1 MFRYTITFLVIFL
14 VINHEFAAARSVN
27 FVPNAAPKPIKRLVE
42 PESDTVE
49 TNFEGRYPH
58 EEEIKDLKLL

>member
-14 VINHEFAAARSVN
+14 VINHEFAAARSIN
-27 FVPNAAPKPIKRLVE
+27 FEPKPIKRLVE